1 MKTDFFRSG
10 AGKTSITQAIF
21 QLAIVDGIIKIDDV
35 DINDL
40 GLHTFRQ
47 MISIIPQDPIL
58 FVGSLRS
65 NLDPL
70 GEKSDGDIW
79 KALEH
84 VKRLLISSPQKY
96 SHAIFQVE
104 LKETIRNLPGGLD
117 TTVSECGSNFSSG
130 QRQLVCLARAIL
142 KNNKILILDEA
153 TANIDTEY
161 DNVIQIRINR

>member
-1 MKTDFFRSG
+1 MKNNFFRTG

-47 MISIIPQDPIL
+47 KISIIPQDPML
-58 FVGSLRS
+58 FVGSLRG

-84 VKRLLISSPQKY
+84 VNIFFNFFFLMITKRNKISGGVERDYKKPTWRSRHDCFRMWIKLQFWSTSISLSSPSYPKKQ
-96 SHAIFQVE
+96 Q
-104 LKETIRNLPGGLD
+104 
-117 TTVSECGSNFSSG
+117 NFNS
-130 QRQLVCLARAIL
+130 
-142 KNNKILILDEA
+142 
-153 TANIDTEY
+153 
-161 DNVIQIRINR
+161 